1 MLDQTSQQPFSAAAP
16 PAGSGCTESPS
27 LQRHWT
33 LSCPTPPA
41 GRSPLCHSQN
51 QTAAHPIRR
60 RCLPDTGRQRRLFLF
75 LLRHSVCF
83 SVAVWTSPLS
93 SSFRRSLSSVRRENR
108 SAPLAVVPSE
118 STAKS
123 SKVDCVDK
131 GLTRPQVM
139 QRLSPPTVAL
149 ICWFSFLT

>member
-1 MLDQTSQQPFSAAAP
+1 MKKILAILL
-16 PAGSGCTESPS
+16 S
-27 LQRHWT
+27 LLT
-33 LSCPTPPA
+33 LLSCGLLSA
-41 GRSPLCHSQN
+41 SLESC
-51 QTAAHPIRR
+51 
-60 RCLPDTGRQRRLFLF
+60 FLF

-83 SVAVWTSPLS
+83 SVMAWTSLLS
-93 SSFRRSLSSVRRENR
+93 SSLSSVRRQNR
-108 SAPLAVVPSE
+108 SAPLAVVPSK

-149 ICWFSFLT
+149 ICWFSFLTGTMLPS

>member
-1 MLDQTSQQPFSAAAP
+1 MKSFVIFSLWE
-16 PAGSGCTESPS
+16 T
-27 LQRHWT
+27 
-33 LSCPTPPA
+33 
-41 GRSPLCHSQN
+41 
-51 QTAAHPIRR
+51 I
-60 RCLPDTGRQRRLFLF
+60 DD
-75 LLRHSVCF
+75 
-83 SVAVWTSPLS
+83 
-93 SSFRRSLSSVRRENR
+93 
-108 SAPLAVVPSE
+108 SAPFFPQALKAIFCSLK